1 VYEPCKALITLCA
14 FADCDETLMW
24 LLMRLLLESGVETFK
39 LRCMVLQVS
48 GVYLLIRFD
57 AKVLQR
63 SIIINQLC
71 ASIAQ
76 TKITPHMFPV
86 TYTTSVHELKTF
98 EDHQFIAKTSS
109 S

>member
-1 VYEPCKALITLCA
+1 VYKPSKALIALCA
-14 FADCDETLMW
+14 FSDCDETLMW

-39 LRCMVLQVS
+39 LQCMVLQVS

-63 SIIINQLC
+63 SIIINQFC

-86 TYTTSVHELKTF
+86 TYTTSVHELQTF
-98 EDHQFIAKTSS
+98 EDHHFIAKTSS
-109 S
+109 P